1 MKIIKSESTVS
12 PQIIDTT
19 SSKTKVYVRSNIA
32 EEVQE
37 DCTMF
42 VYDEIQYTKEEWA
55 DIRLGTIETTSDK
68 IVDALA
74 ISLGV
79 TV

>member
-19 SSKTKVYVRSNIA
+19 SSKTKVYVRSNIT
-32 EEVQE
+32 EEVRE

-42 VYDEIQYTKEEWA
+42 IYDEIQYTKEEWA
-55 DIRLGTIETTSDK
+55 DIKMSTLEDAVIELAE
-68 IVDALA
+68 IVAENEA
-74 ISLGV
+74 ANG
-79 TV
+79 

>member
-1 MKIIKSESTVS
+1 MKIVKSESTVS

-19 SSKTKVYVRSNIA
+19 SSKTKVYVRSNIV
-32 EEVQE
+32 EEVRE

-42 VYDEIQYTKEEWA
+42 VYDEIQYTNEEWA